1 MSVWGG
7 LIARDVMDVAAEGGR
22 EADDLAQVV
31 GPLLVQYGV
40 GMPADAPAFLEAAR
54 RYWVPCP
61 ATCRGAVLDLQGVV
75 GVSGGGRGLVVVED
89 GVVSW
94 SPWGRHL
101 VGGAWLPPGVEA
113 LPELVIL

>member
-7 LIARDVMDVAAEGGR
+7 LIARDMMDAAAEGGR

-31 GPLLVQYGV
+31 
-40 GMPADAPAFLEAAR
+40 
-54 RYWVPCP
+54 
-61 ATCRGAVLDLQGVV
+61 
-75 GVSGGGRGLVVVED
+75 VEG

-101 VGGAWLPPGVEA
+101 VVGAWLPPGVAA